1 MGLSERAGVCL
12 FDRSIDAS
20 RFFGRICADIHVNG
34 KGRYFALLGVT
45 GSSMC
50 ACGILA

>member
-1 MGLSERAGVCL
+1 MGLSERAGLCL

-20 RFFGRICADIHVNG
+20 RFLGKICADIHVHG